1 MRKIQRD
8 TNSGKLKVN
17 SWQGKPKKILMRKLL
32 KAFKVAIKRQLKKK
46 YQKQETCQRIHG
58 AETWHKDRRIT
69 QGEKFMNYLYQC
81 FYTKT

>member
-46 YQKQETCQRIHG
+46 LSEAG
-58 AETWHKDRRIT
+58 NLPENPW
-69 QGEKFMNYLYQC
+69 G
-81 FYTKT
+81 

>member
-46 YQKQETCQRIHG
+46 IIGSRKPARESMGLRPGIKIEG
-58 AETWHKDRRIT
+58 LLK
-69 QGEKFMNYLYQC
+69 EKNS
-81 FYTKT
+81 